1 MIVIMLKKQIV
12 LLISLLLLAFSSTAA
27 AANWQWV
34 NSNENIG
41 VFFDTESVRFS
52 RIDKGGVDKNII
64 YFWSR
69 YVCDDAYAQKHPYNG
84 KFIKYRLQYQ
94 KLDISEETIATLEV
108 ISYDANEEIITK
120 TSNVAT
126 DHVVPGTFFDTVC
139 GAVKEYARIHTEEIT
154 EHSIK

>member
-1 MIVIMLKKQIV
+1 MIRTMLKKQIILFASLFM
-12 LLISLLLLAFSSTAA
+12 LLFSSTAS

-34 NSNENIG
+34 NLNENIG
-41 VFFDTESVRFS
+41 VFFDTESVKFS
-52 RIDKGGVDKNII
+52 RIAKGGVDKNII

-84 KFIKYRLQYQ
+84 KFIKYRIQYQ
-94 KLDISEETIATLEV
+94 KLNISEETIATLEV

-126 DHVVPGTFFDTVC
+126 DRVVPGTFFDTVC
-139 GAVKEYARIHTEEIT
+139 SAVKEYARIHAEEIADR
-154 EHSIK
+154 SIR

>member
-1 MIVIMLKKQIV
+1 MLKKQIV
-12 LLISLLLLAFSSTAA
+12 LLISLILLAFSSTAD

-52 RIDKGGVDKNII
+52 RIDKGCVDKNII

-108 ISYDANEEIITK
+108 ISYDATEEIIDK
-120 TSNVAT
+120 TNAVAT

-139 GAVKEYARIHTEEIT
+139 SAVKEYAHIHAEEIT
-154 EHSIK
+154 ERSIK

>member
-1 MIVIMLKKQIV
+1 MIVIVLKKQIIF
-12 LLISLLLLAFSSTAA
+12 LISLLLLAFSSTAA

-34 NSNENIG
+34 DSNENIG
-41 VFFDTESVRFS
+41 VFFDTESLRFS
-52 RIDKGGVDKNII
+52 RITKGGVDKNII

-94 KLDISEETIATLEV
+94 KLNISEETIATLEV

-126 DHVVPGTFFDTVC
+126 DRVVPGTFFDTVC
-139 GAVKEYARIHTEEIT
+139 SAVKEYARIHAEEIT
-154 EHSIK
+154 DRSIR